1 MNVADYKNLDN
12 VTMAYNIV
20 EDVKANSTNL
30 ILSTSF
36 GHNSAVLLKIVTD
49 IAPKIP
55 VVWVDTGYN
64 TEETYQHCEELQ
76 SLLNLNLRIYHPIR
90 SVAHRTALGV
100 NPEPEDP
107 GYDKFVN
114 EIKLEPFKRAL
125 AELKPS
131 YWITGIREEETE
143 HRRSLGIQSKAPNG
157 IKKIAPLFYWEEV
170 DLIDFAV
177 KHKLPLVANYQDIAK
192 QNASRECGLHC
203 RL

>member
-76 SLLNLNLRIYHPIR
+76 SLLNLNLRIYHPMR

-107 GYDKFVN
+107 
-114 EIKLEPFKRAL
+114 
-125 AELKPS
+125 KPS